1 MTMNFNG
8 PQSGSYNDYVIGT
21 QNNYGVEGSVT
32 IGEVRQAVRDLDA
45 ALATAPLPENTRR
58 AARDHVRA
66 VEHEVQRDRPDQ
78 RTVVDRMERL
88 ATLLR
93 STGSVVTAGSALAGP
108 LRTLA
113 TWLGPAAAPL
123 LALLAL

>member
-21 QNNYGVEGSVT
+21 QNNYGSKGSVT

-45 ALATAPLPENTRR
+45 ALAAAPLPEDTRR

-66 VEHEVQRDRPDQ
+66 VEDEVQRDRPDPG
-78 RTVVDRMERL
+78 TVVDRLERL
-88 ATLLR
+88 GTVLR
-93 STGSVVTAGSALAGP
+93 STGSVVTAGSALVAP
-108 LRTLA
+108 LKTLA
-113 TWLGPAAAPL
+113 AWLGPLAAPL
-123 LALLAL
+123 MTLLPL